1 MPEKKKTVN
10 KTVKKTPGKKPPEK
24 KNPEKKNPEKKTPDK
39 KPPQK
44 KVVQKKNEIS
54 ITMASEEIP
63 NEEKYN
69 NKLKYLINS
78 IKSRNVDIDN
88 RIRFC
93 WK

>member
-1 MPEKKKTVN
+1 MPEKKKTAN

-24 KNPEKKNPEKKTPDK
+24 KA
-39 KPPQK
+39 PQK
-44 KVVQKKNEIS
+44 KSPEKKNEIS

>member
-1 MPEKKKTVN
+1 MPEKKKTAN

-24 KNPEKKNPEKKTPDK
+24 KTPGK
-39 KPPQK
+39 KPPKKKAPQK
-44 KVVQKKNEIS
+44 KSPEKKNEIS